1 MHYSPDLTLIENL
14 KIQSYSQHPEVLAA
28 ADILV
33 DSYYKGKDRQRNK
46 KEFIRD
52 ARKLIA
58 SLWLHQQAVFRFTTK
73 KTYFEGGK
81 QGKRKQVWM
90 TSRVLK
96 LFNTARDIGWIALYR
111 KGIAPQLSKSGKGLN
126 SVYRTTEHLYNLLTH
141 LKHEDILPDT
151 HAPRVELK
159 SDEDVLQTLPNSF
172 VQSDDYQQ
180 TVGVLEQHLEVLKD
194 SSILKE
200 SGEPVPLSHL
210 YFVRKFKPDMS
221 KGGRIYAQFQNY
233 PKKERLGVTINN
245 HAVCSLDISQ
255 LHPQL
260 LLRLFHKRDCEDLG
274 LFAYARGD
282 DIYTMLDYP
291 GIPRAVHKKL
301 INTLFNAKSLD
312 SAIRA
317 LMSTHYWQCEETGKW
332 KSETYRGKRRR
343 KGQPVLENPSKETAQ
358 AYIDSFKQNH
368 PFLAPAL
375 CSGLGSHLQAADGRM
390 MLTVLRYHNNVA
402 LPVIPIHDEIIVPET
417 KATMEFAEIAL
428 KDAFRETFGAEG
440 NFGSIYAKWSFRE
453 GREDKT
459 VEIKLGE

>member
-1 MHYSPDLTLIENL
+1 MDYDRDLTWVENL
-14 KIQSYSQHPEVLAA
+14 KIQSYSEHPEVKTA
-28 ADILV
+28 ADILTSAFYQNKSRKR
-33 DSYYKGKDRQRNK
+33 DQKG
-46 KEFIRD
+46 FARD

-58 SLWLHQQAVFRFTTK
+58 SLWLHEQALFKFTTMK
-73 KTYFEGGK
+73 AHFEVGI

-90 TSRVLK
+90 TKRVLQ
-96 LFNTARDIGWIALYR
+96 LFNTARDIGWIVLYR

-126 SVYRTTEHLYNLLTH
+126 SVYRTTEHFYNLLTH

-151 HAPRVELK
+151 RAPRVELK
-159 SDEDVLQTLPNSF
+159 SDEDVLQTLPDSF
-172 VQSDDYQQ
+172 VQSDDCQQ
-180 TVGVLEQHLEVLKD
+180 TVSVLEKHYELLQDTRV
-194 SSILKE
+194 IKE
-200 SGEPVPLSHL
+200 SGKPVPLSHL
-210 YFVRKFKPDMS
+210 YFVRKFKPNMS

-233 PKKERLGVTINN
+233 PKKERLGITINN
-245 HAVCSLDISQ
+245 EPVCSLDISQ

-260 LLRLFHKRDCEDLG
+260 LLRFFHKRDCEDLG

-368 PFLAPAL
+368 PLLAPAL

-440 NFGSIYAKWSFRE
+440 SFGSIYAKWSFGE
-453 GREDKT
+453 GKEDKT